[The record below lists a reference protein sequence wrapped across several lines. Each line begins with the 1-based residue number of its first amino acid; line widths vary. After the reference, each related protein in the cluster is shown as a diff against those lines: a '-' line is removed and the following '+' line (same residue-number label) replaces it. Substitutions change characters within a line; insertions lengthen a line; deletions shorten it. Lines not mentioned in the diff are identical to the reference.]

1 MSGCHPAATPSGRT
15 ARGKGLTVRIRLRTR
30 RARLL
35 VSGLL
40 VSAPIGTAQ
49 SAAPARADG
58 CGRPAAHLHPGR
70 HLPSRS
76 AVAHPEPVRARPRT
90 VEEESDSAVSPCGA
104 RLESNRRAHRY
115 HRCAGGSRF
124 RAAPHAPTHPRP
136 VTGSRRS
143 PSGRWGWGAGD
154 AGPAP
159 GRAVCL
165 GQHRGVDRVAE
176 GTRRRGLGRG
186 RPLRRCGRP
195 NRQLGPERPPLT
207 TPGGGRESGAGGVDV
222 PATPLVGR
230 AARRWVGR

>member
-1 MSGCHPAATPSGRT
+1 MSPGNDAVWPHSQRKGAHREDPSADETRAA
-15 ARGKGLTVRIRLRTR
+15 ARQRS
-30 RARLL
+30 ARL
-35 VSGLL
+35 
-40 VSAPIGTAQ
+40 GTDRH
-49 SAAPARADG
+49 SPERGPGRADG

-143 PSGRWGWGAGD
+143 PSGRCWVGCRRR
-154 AGPAP
+154 GPAP

-176 GTRRRGLGRG
+176 GTR
-186 RPLRRCGRP
+186 
-195 NRQLGPERPPLT
+195 
-207 TPGGGRESGAGGVDV
+207 GGVWAETPPQALRPSEQAV
-222 PATPLVGR
+222 GPGAATR
-230 AARRWVGR
+230 